1 MSTYDPKDAF
11 VKDELAKDEVWMRDE
26 IDSPCVKLCV
36 IHPEERLCVGCY
48 RTIEEISQ
56 WSRLAPAARAVIMA
70 DLADRAP
77 RLIKRRGG
85 RMGRLDRSGFSWED
99 FCITI
104 CWRAFRGLPASP
116 VRLASVAADRR

>member
-1 MSTYDPKDAF
+1 MNGYDPKVAI
-11 VKDELAKDEVWMRDE
+11 VKDVPEKDEVWLRDE

-56 WSRLAPAARAVIMA
+56 WSRLAPEARAVIMA
-70 DLADRAP
+70 DLAERAP

-85 RMGRLDRSGFSWED
+85 RMGRLDR
-99 FCITI
+99 
-104 CWRAFRGLPASP
+104 
-116 VRLASVAADRR
+116 